1 MWQQHCCDTH
11 EVSRVATL
19 LEIKPFGNMVL
30 VSVDG
35 HRVRFCVEDPL
46 LEIDLLLISEQEVEV
61 LERLTQEE

>member
-11 EVSRVATL
+11 AVGRVATL
-19 LEIKPFGNMVL
+19 LNIKPFGNMVL